1 VSRRTIARA
10 VALLLLA
17 APLAAAQ
24 QIFKSR
30 TPDGRIVFSD
40 RPQPGATVIEQYEAL
55 PPPDPAAAAAR
66 QAALREQ
73 AKAASE
79 RAAERVQALD
89 AVTKEIQAA
98 TAALERARARLEA
111 EREPL
116 PGDRTGNV
124 DGRTRLNEAYWYRQF
139 ANEQA
144 VAEAEARLERAQKA
158 LIQLR

>member
-1 VSRRTIARA
+1 MSRRTIALA
-10 VALLLLA
+10 VPVLLLA
-17 APLAAAQ
+17 APFACAQ

-40 RPQPGATVIEQYEAL
+40 RPQPGATVLERYEAL
-55 PPPDPAAAAAR
+55 PPADPSAVAAR

-98 TAALERARARLEA
+98 TAALEQARANLEA
-111 EREPL
+111 GREPL

-124 DGRTRLNEAYWYRQF
+124 EGGTRLNEAYWYRQF

-144 VAEAEARLERAQKA
+144 VLEAQARLDRAQKA